1 MISLQYKGLSRVF
14 SGTTVQKHQ
23 FFATQPSLR
32 SNSHV
37 HPYMTT
43 GKTTALTVWSF
54 VGKVM
59 SLFCERGGEC
69 IVCIYVS
76 MYVYDILPKM
86 LYRESLIHK
95 GGKHRSK
102 LVTIAKFCFTF
113 LMQGILTKINIVND
127 MGGDIITSWKTV
139 MDDF

>member
-1 MISLQYKGLSRVF
+1 MPANLENSAVATGL
-14 SGTTVQKHQ
+14 G
-23 FFATQPSLR
+23 
-32 SNSHV
+32 V

-113 LMQGILTKINIVND
+113 LMQGGIWILAVPEMVNALVQPNQD
-127 MGGDIITSWKTV
+127 PGSAPLCCFSLSLSGARR
-139 MDDF
+139 

>member
-1 MISLQYKGLSRVF
+1 
-14 SGTTVQKHQ
+14 
-23 FFATQPSLR
+23 
-32 SNSHV
+32 
-37 HPYMTT
+37 MTT

-69 IVCIYVS
+69 IVYIYVS